1 MLALRP
7 YQEAAVAAVLAG
19 QTRRPLLVLPTGSGK
34 TIIAAA
40 LSQRVPHRTLF
51 VVHREELVQQAV
63 AKFHLVWPT
72 GDVGIVR
79 GTQDEHDRRVVVAS
93 IQTLQQPRRW
103 RRLDPASFSLVILD
117 ECHHALADSY
127 KAVLTAL
134 GFLPTPRPAQILL
147 GITATPERGDKAS
160 LAQVFERIVYRQSIG
175 DLIRQGY
182 LTPVRGLQVR
192 SRVDLS
198 HVRTR
203 AGDFDLKALSLAVDT
218 PTRNRLIVRAWQR
231 YAAGRPT
238 VVFTV
243 DVAHAQHVAE
253 AFRAAQ
259 IPADWVAGILTR
271 DERARR
277 LQALRAGTVQVLAN
291 AMLLTEGWDE
301 PTVSAVL
308 LARPT
313 KSRPLWIQMVG
324 RGLRIAPDKTDCLV
338 LDVADNRHDLVT
350 LAALQDLGVTVA
362 PAEPRGRH
370 APGLTGPA
378 AEDPEDLPTTAT
390 LVATPRDLLTRS
402 AFAWQRQSGRLTL
415 QAGPGRRVQL
425 IPDGDG
431 YRVQAWAGA
440 PVVLHPDPLPLE
452 YAQGVAEDWVRGQD
466 GGGFARKDAKWRR
479 LPPSAK
485 QVALA
490 RTLGLHFPDGTT
502 REGAHDAL
510 EAAMAQARLQD
521 PTAPW
526 RQDPATP
533 KQIAWLTAH
542 RIRVR
547 DGITKGEAADLMS
560 RIMGRSS

>member
-1 MLALRP
+1 MLHLRP
-7 YQEAAVAAVLAG
+7 YQEAAVTAVLAG
-19 QTRRPLLVLPTGSGK
+19 TTRRPLLILPTGGGK
-34 TIIAAA
+34 TVVAAA
-40 LSQRVPHRTLF
+40 LSQRVAQRTLF

-63 AKFHLVWPT
+63 AKFRWVWPE

-79 GTQDEHDRRVVVAS
+79 GAQDEHDRRVVVAS
-93 IQTLQQPRRW
+93 IQTLQQPRR
-103 RRLDPASFSLVILD
+103 RQRLDPATFSLVILD
-117 ECHHALADSY
+117 ECHHAPSASY
-127 KAVLTAL
+127 QAVLTDL
-134 GFLPTPRPAQILL
+134 GLLPEPRSGQILL

-160 LAQVFERIVYRQSIG
+160 LAQVFHRIVYRESIG

-218 PTRNRLIVRAWQR
+218 PGRNQLLVHAWQR
-231 YAAGRPT
+231 YAAGRRT
-238 VVFTV
+238 VAFTV
-243 DVAHAQHVAE
+243 DVAHAQHVAAAFQE
-253 AFRAAQ
+253 AG
-259 IPADWVAGILTR
+259 IPADWVAGR
-271 DERARR
+271 VSHEDRARR
-277 LQALRAGTVQVLAN
+277 LAALRTGQIQVLAN

-301 PTVSAVL
+301 PSVSAVL

-324 RGLRIAPDKTDCLV
+324 RGLRLAPEKTDCLV

-350 LAALQDLGVTVA
+350 LSALQDLGVTVA
-362 PAEPRGRH
+362 P
-370 APGLTGPA
+370 TGPRRA
-378 AEDPEDLPTTAT
+378 PTVAPERGEPDPVDDLPLTAT

-402 AFAWQRQSGRLTL
+402 AFAWQRQGGRLTL

-425 IPDGDG
+425 VPEGEG

-440 PVVLHPDPLPLE
+440 PVTLHPEPLPLE
-452 YAQGVAEDWVRGQD
+452 YAQGVAEDWVRGQ
-466 GGGFARKDAKWRR
+466 GGAGFARKDARWRQ

-490 RTLGLHFPDGTT
+490 RALGVTFPDGTT

-510 EAAMAQARLQD
+510 EAAMVHARLRD
-521 PTAPW
+521 PEAPW
-526 RQDPATP
+526 RQQPASA
-533 KQIAWLTAH
+533 KQRAWLEAH
-542 RIRVR
+542 HIRVR
-547 DGITKGEAADLMS
+547 ENLTKGEAADLMN
-560 RIMGRSS
+560 RMLGRSS

>member
-1 MLALRP
+1 MLTLRP
-7 YQEAAVAAVLAG
+7 YQDAAVQAVLAG
-19 QTRRPLLVLPTGSGK
+19 KTPRPLLVLPTGSGK

-40 LSQRVPHRTLF
+40 LSQRVPARTLF
-51 VVHREELVQQAV
+51 VVHREELVHQAV
-63 AKFHLVWPT
+63 AKFHLVWPE

-79 GTQDEHDRRVVVAS
+79 GSQDEHDRHVVVAS

-103 RRLDPASFSLVILD
+103 QRLDPATFSLVILD
-117 ECHHALADSY
+117 ECHHALAESY
-127 KAVLTAL
+127 QAVLTAL
-134 GFLPTPRPAQILL
+134 GFLPTPRPGQILL

-160 LAQVFERIVYRQSIG
+160 LAHVFERIVYRQSIG

-198 HVRTR
+198 QVRTR

-231 YAAGRPT
+231 YAAGRST
-238 VVFTV
+238 VAFTV
-243 DVAHAQHVAE
+243 DVAHAQHVAA
-253 AFRAAQ
+253 AFQDAG
-259 IPADWVAGILTR
+259 IPADWVAGILR
-271 DERARR
+271 PDERAGR
-277 LQALRAGTVQVLAN
+277 LQALRRGQVQVLAN

-350 LAALQDLGVTVA
+350 LSALQDLGVTVA
-362 PAEPRGRH
+362 PAAPRGPQR
-370 APGLTGPA
+370 PGRGPDA
-378 AEDPEDLPTTAT
+378 AEDPDDLPTTAT

-425 IPDGDG
+425 IPEGDG

-440 PVVLHPDPLPLE
+440 PVALHPEPLPLE
-452 YAQGVAEDWVRGQD
+452 YAQGVAEDWVRGQ
-466 GGGFARKDAKWRR
+466 GGSAFARKDAQWRR

-485 QVALA
+485 QLALA
-490 RTLGLHFPDGTT
+490 RELGLHFPDGTT
-502 REGAHDAL
+502 REGAHEAL
-510 EAAMAQARLQD
+510 QAAMAQARLHD
-521 PTAPW
+521 PSAPW

-547 DGITKGEAADLMS
+547 DGLTKGEAADLMS